1 MLRRCLLLLTLLLVP
16 LAVLAEDFVPYEVFT
31 FSGSLPERLKEPLS
45 TLITDESRIL
55 SSAAI
60 KSNGGDY
67 ADDWYA
73 ALILVDAT
81 EGARLRAAAEPEGLP
96 WQVEDFTHL
105 LRSRQDV
112 SVSIYMD
119 EYTRVPRLSV
129 DYHVQGELISDLI
142 TFSDLWE
149 ITGHTDTARGM
160 TVAVTSRG
168 IEITD
173 RQGYLECQAAQPF
186 FLEYMDDIAAL
197 PVTRVEALAQEAR
210 AESAVIASSLKAIMY
225 AAGAHLRTGPTG
237 SANSLGQ
244 YNTDVPMV
252 YLGKQEK
259 GAQWPWYQV
268 RIGET
273 VGWMSSNYIHTEPQ
287 HRAVPMGRNIYGCTL
302 YAAADETQPIVRL
315 LAGTTFHILTEY
327 KGMYHIC
334 IPRGEISWAVDAD
347 GTYGYIPMVNVL
359 TGASPSALD
368 ALAR

>member
-1 MLRRCLLLLTLLLVP
+1 MLRRVFVLLTLLLLPAV
-16 LAVLAEDFVPYEVFT
+16 VLAETFVPYEVFT
-31 FSGSLPERLKEPLS
+31 FSGSLPERLKEPLRE
-45 TLITDESRIL
+45 LITDESRIL

-60 KSNGGDY
+60 QSNGCEYSD
-67 ADDWYA
+67 ACYA
-73 ALILVDAT
+73 ALVLLDT
-81 EGARLRAAAEPEGLP
+81 KEGARLLAAAQPEGLP

-129 DYHVQGELISDLI
+129 DYHVPGGLVSDLVA
-142 TFSDLWE
+142 FSVLWE
-149 ITGHTDTARGM
+149 ITGHTDTAKGV

-168 IEITD
+168 IELTD
-173 RQGYLECQAAQPF
+173 SQGYLACQAAQPF
-186 FLEYMDDIAAL
+186 FLEYMDDISVF
-197 PVTRVEALAQEAR
+197 PITREGALAQEAR

-237 SANSLGQ
+237 SADSLGQ
-244 YNTDVPMV
+244 YNTDVPMI

-268 RIGET
+268 RIGNT

-287 HRAVPMGRNIYGCTL
+287 HRAVPMGRTVYSCTL
-302 YAAADETQPIVRL
+302 YASADDAQPVVRL
-315 LAGTTFHILTEY
+315 EAGTTFHILTEY
-327 KGMYHIC
+327 QGMYHIC
-334 IPRGEISWAVDAD
+334 IPRGEISWAVDAE
-347 GTYGYIPMVNVL
+347 GACGYIRKDNVL

-368 ALAR
+368 ALSK